1 MQKTVIYRIITALAS
16 VAIFIVVGFIAITV
30 PANSRFF
37 YRWQFEK
44 HNTLSWVQSQSI
56 MLEDE
61 TSPDYDPY
69 AAEYVT
75 NMTEAQ
81 LEELMMHV
89 MRYCMWLEDDVNI
102 TVDGRHLKVF
112 RADERSHLSDVRHL
126 FGVLIILAIV
136 SLLGCM
142 AFLFFL
148 LNRPKDY
155 YKSSRKVPFITMG
168 VLVGIIAIVAIFASV
183 DFGHTFEVFHKIFFT
198 GNYSFSNGVM
208 ISMISD
214 IFTDMAVLV
223 VIGWLVLLAVPT
235 VALALYSKHIGKKII
250 SESKKAPENN
260 STSV

>member
-1 MQKTVIYRIITALAS
+1 MQKTVIYRIITVLAS

-37 YRWQFEK
+37 YRWQFTK
-44 HNTLSWVQSQSI
+44 HNTLSWVQSQSV

-61 TSPDYDPY
+61 DSPDYDPQ
-69 AAEYVT
+69 AAKYVT

-102 TVDGRHLKVF
+102 TVDGQHLKIF
-112 RADERSHLSDVRHL
+112 RADERAHLSDVRNL
-126 FGVLIILAIV
+126 FGVGIIFAII
-136 SLLGCM
+136 SILGCM

-148 LNRPKDY
+148 LNRPKEY
-155 YKSSRKVPFITMG
+155 YESSRKVPFITFG
-168 VLVGIIAIVAIFASV
+168 VLVGIIAIVAIFALV
-183 DFGHTFEVFHKIFFT
+183 DFMGTFEVFHQIFFT

-214 IFTDMAVLV
+214 IFTDMAVFIGV
-223 VIGWLVLLAVPT
+223 GWLVLLAIPI
-235 VALALYSKHIGKKII
+235 VALILYNKHIGKKIAGE
-250 SESKKAPENN
+250 SEKQPEKEQTN
-260 STSV
+260 T